1 MTNNITKKL
10 ILYFTSVLLIFSII
24 VGIVFYF
31 SFTNQTMNIYKSNL
45 EKRANLIA
53 DNVQN
58 YMYNNPKNLSSN
70 KGYGGNLGYGAYI
83 KIINEISMGDV
94 WIVDQN
100 AQTIEMATKNFEI
113 TYSELPTN
121 AKELVSHAFKGK
133 TSFSDTLSELLNV
146 PTLTVSVPVYD
157 NNNNEVI
164 AAVLLNSP
172 LEELNSTKFSGI
184 LILFI
189 SLLLALILG
198 IFPAIQLSR
207 KFTKPLKEMESCTKE
222 LAKGNYTCKTNIVQK
237 DEIGYLAQNIDILS
251 EKLMIAKEES
261 DNLEKMRKDYIS
273 NISHELRTPV
283 TVIRG
288 SLEALNDGIITDP
301 DRKKTYYQEMLNE
314 SIHLE
319 RMVNDLLE
327 LSRLQNINY
336 SIDMYP
342 LNLIDVLND
351 AIRSIK
357 HIALTK
363 NITINYSSKINQ
375 KNIDGDYGR
384 LRQMF
389 LVILDNAIKFSPEN
403 LSIDINVDTDKITIT
418 DYGTG
423 IHKKDLN
430 HIFERFYKT
439 SDERN
444 KNGTG
449 LGLAISKEIAERH
462 NLNLSVKSSFGNY
475 TSFIIQ

>member
-31 SFTNQTMNIYKSNL
+31 SFTNQTMKIYKSNL

-113 TYSELPTN
+113 TYSELPKNT
-121 AKELVSHAFKGK
+121 KELVSHAFKGE

-172 LEELNSTKFSGI
+172 LEDLNSTKFSGI

-301 DRKKTYYQEMLNE
+301 DRKKTYYQEMLSE

-439 SDERN
+439 SDEAN

-462 NLNLSVKSSFGNY
+462 NLNLSVESSFGNY

>member
-31 SFTNQTMNIYKSNL
+31 SFTNQTMKIYKSNL

-113 TYSELPTN
+113 TYSELPKN
-121 AKELVSHAFKGK
+121 AKELVSHAFKGE

-172 LEELNSTKFSGI
+172 LEDLNSTKFSGI

-301 DRKKTYYQEMLNE
+301 DRKKTYYQEMLSE

>member
-31 SFTNQTMNIYKSNL
+31 SFTNQTMKIYKSNL

-113 TYSELPTN
+113 TYSELPKNT
-121 AKELVSHAFKGK
+121 KELVSHAFKGE

-172 LEELNSTKFSGI
+172 LEDLNSTKFSGI

-301 DRKKTYYQEMLNE
+301 DRKKTYYQEMLSE

-418 DYGTG
+418 DYGAG

>member
-1 MTNNITKKL
+1 MTNNITKRL
-10 ILYFTSVLLIFSII
+10 ILYFTSILLIFSTI

-31 SFTNQTMNIYKSNL
+31 SFTNQTMKIYKSNL

-113 TYSELPTN
+113 TYSELPKN
-121 AKELVSHAFKGK
+121 AKELVSHSFKGE

-301 DRKKTYYQEMLNE
+301 DRKKIYYQEMLNE